1 MATWEKLVTGTAAIS
16 EGGTGQTAKTA
27 AYDALSPT
35 TTQGDVSYN
44 NGSDNVRL
52 ATGTSGQFLTSGGSG
67 ANLSWTTLTAAT
79 SDEATA
85 LAIALG

>member
-1 MATWEKLVTGTAAIS
+1 MATWEKVVTGTTAIS

-27 AYDALSPT
+27 AFDSLSPT
-35 TTQGDVSYN
+35 TTQGDISYN

-52 ATGTSGQFLTSGGSG
+52 ATGTSGQFLTSGGSS
-67 ANLSWTTLTAAT
+67 ANLSWSTTSGASLA
-79 SDEATA
+79 DATA